1 MGLTKAILS
10 IAAPIPKIEKMDRF
24 LFIGP
29 HPDDIEIGAGA
40 TAAKLVAAGKTVCF
54 LVCTDGRFGTGN
66 APEGVSGDKLVELR
80 QIEARNSALKLG
92 VKDVQFLGFC
102 DGGFYEQKD
111 LIVEIAKVVGE
122 FQPDVIFA
130 PDPCVTS
137 ECHIDHLNVGNAA
150 KQIAYFAPYK
160 EIMEQYG
167 AASAPVKALAYYMT
181 AKPTQYIKTSG
192 YLKKQIDAIFSC
204 HLSQFP
210 EGCGDAQSI
219 PLYLRLRAIDFG
231 LRSLKGCAEGFR
243 VLGVTQMH
251 CLPEAGK

>member
-1 MGLTKAILS
+1 MGLTKVILNF
-10 IAAPIPKIEKMDRF
+10 AAPIPKIEKMDRF

-40 TAAKLVAAGKTVCF
+40 TAAKLVAAGKTVRF
-54 LVCTDGRFGTGN
+54 LVCIDGRFGTGN

-167 AASAPVKALAYYMT
+167 AVAAPVKALAYYMT

>member
-40 TAAKLVAAGKTVCF
+40 TAAKLVAAGKTVRF
-54 LVCTDGRFGTGN
+54 LVCIDGRFGTGN
-66 APEGVSGDKLVELR
+66 APEGVFGDKLVELR

-111 LIVEIAKVVGE
+111 LIVEIARVVGA

-219 PLYLRLRAIDFG
+219 PLYLKLRSSDFG
-231 LRSLKGCAEGFR
+231 IRSLKGCAEGFR

>member
-1 MGLTKAILS
+1 MGLTKVILS

-40 TAAKLVAAGKTVCF
+40 TAAKLVAAGKTVRF
-54 LVCTDGRFGTGN
+54 LVCIDGRFGTGN

-92 VKDVQFLGFC
+92 VKDVQFLGFW
-102 DGGFYEQKD
+102 DGGFYEQKE
-111 LIVEIAKVVGE
+111 LIYGIAKEVGD

-167 AASAPVKALAYYMT
+167 ATSAPVKALAYYMT

-210 EGCGDAQSI
+210 AGCGDAQSI
-219 PLYLRLRAIDFG
+219 PLYLKLRSIDFG
-231 LRSLKGCAEGFR
+231 IRSLKGCAEGFR